1 LYTRAGDAPAG
12 RFIFIVDNMLARRT
26 RDSVVTLRSLEQT
39 LLDEPMLLGEPMFRV
54 TKVKGQ
60 NKFRGFGARGWSKG
74 KARFGAVG

>member
-1 LYTRAGDAPAG
+1 
-12 RFIFIVDNMLARRT
+12 
-26 RDSVVTLRSLEQT
+26 
-39 LLDEPMLLGEPMFRV
+39 MFRV